1 MAIIWRISLDR
12 HVKNCENVALEIYE
26 KVKQSAHLHFAV
38 VYSEQGNML
47 TNRVQHMFLA
57 GSMFVRKPQKVQ
69 TITGRANAEGVQ
81 RREVQSFFHPE
92 FSAYVY
98 LVKTEDMC
106 PRDRRYISYSSTSY
120 RLSLTSSLLLCAWSA
135 PRKMFFWRGGV
146 DKCQG
151 TGRRRSPRRE
161 GLILCHYSE
170 LESGIYLNSELDI
183 ASFQSRLLGPNSKEC
198 KLLHCRLER

>member
-151 TGRRRSPRRE
+151 TGRRRYLRRE
-161 GLILCHYSE
+161 GLIFFHYSE

>member
-1 MAIIWRISLDR
+1 MDR

-151 TGRRRSPRRE
+151 TGRRRYLRRE

>member
-151 TGRRRSPRRE
+151 TGRRGYLRRE

>member
-57 GSMFVRKPQKVQ
+57 GSMLVRKPQKVQ

-98 LVKTEDMC
+98 LVETEDMH
-106 PRDRRYISYSSTSY
+106 PRDRRYISYSTSY

-135 PRKMFFWRGGV
+135 PRKMFFFGGGV

-151 TGRRRSPRRE
+151 TGRRRYLRRE
-161 GLILCHYSE
+161 GLILCQYSE
-170 LESGIYLNSELDI
+170 L
-183 ASFQSRLLGPNSKEC
+183 
-198 KLLHCRLER
+198 

>member
-120 RLSLTSSLLLCAWSA
+120 RLSLTSSLLLCACQWSA
-135 PRKMFFWRGGV
+135 PQENLLLGGGWINVRESGGGHAAGKRVPCLSAGRWRGRDGP
-146 DKCQG
+146 G
-151 TGRRRSPRRE
+151 RGAGRRRRWGVGYPVHIILIFTQCHGRR
-161 GLILCHYSE
+161 
-170 LESGIYLNSELDI
+170 
-183 ASFQSRLLGPNSKEC
+183 
-198 KLLHCRLER
+198 